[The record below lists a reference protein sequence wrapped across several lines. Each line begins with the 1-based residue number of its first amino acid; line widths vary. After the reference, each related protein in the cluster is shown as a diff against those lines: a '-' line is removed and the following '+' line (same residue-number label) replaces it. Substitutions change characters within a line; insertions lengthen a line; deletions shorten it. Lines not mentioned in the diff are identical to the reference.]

1 MTNYMNCYDCAKFD
15 KRKNVCTEGRMGK
28 TSNYYD
34 KPKWMGCSYFKD
46 PDEDILTL
54 FEEEQYE

>member
-1 MTNYMNCYDCAKFD
+1 MMNCYDCAKFD

-34 KPKWMGCSYFKD
+34 KPKLMGCSYFKD

-54 FEEEQYE
+54 FEGEK